1 MIHLLP
7 KTNIDF
13 LKFRKVY
20 FTLFTILLVGGI
32 ACFFMRGF
40 NMGIDFTGGTMVQVQ
55 FKSPVEMEQLR
66 EALSATGANSE
77 IQSFGHNSFAIS
89 EKSTEQEVG
98 VVQKRIEAALD
109 TLKVDYVV
117 EQTNSVGPAV
127 GESMTERALWA
138 ILLSLV
144 FIIIYVA
151 FRFSNILWGISGVI
165 ALFHDLFVMAVA
177 FSLTQREIDLVVVAA
192 FLTVAGFSINDTIVI
207 FDRMRENIRLHP
219 KMNFKELINLSINE
233 TLSRTII
240 TTLTVLFA
248 LFVLYFFGG
257 EVINSFAFAM
267 LVGCIAGVYST
278 IALTTPLVYTWNHGQ
293 LNDGSNMESRPAPK
307 AKQSSKH
314 NVDDFLRD
322 QEEKQAK
329 AAKKP
334 AGKTITKIKRTR
346 RNKK

>member
-1 MIHLLP
+1 MMHLLP

-13 LKFRKVY
+13 LKYRKAY
-20 FTLFTILLVGGI
+20 YTLFAVLLIGGI
-32 ACFFMRGF
+32 ICFFTKGF
-40 NMGIDFTGGTMVQVQ
+40 NMGIDFTGGTMVQVK
-55 FKSPVEMEQLR
+55 FSAPVEIAQVR
-66 EALSATGANSE
+66 EALAATGANSE
-77 IQSFGHNSFAIS
+77 LQTFGDDSFAIS
-89 EKSTEQEVG
+89 EKSTADEVG
-98 VVQKRIEAALD
+98 VVQTRIEKALD
-109 TLKVDYVV
+109 TLNVPYTV

-151 FRFSNILWGISGVI
+151 FRFSNILWGVSGVI

-219 KMNFKELINLSINE
+219 KMSFGELINLSVNE

-248 LFVLYFFGG
+248 LTVLYFFGG

-267 LVGCIAGVYST
+267 LIGCLSGVYST
-278 IALTTPLVYTWNHGQ
+278 IALTTPLVYTWSHGE
-293 LNDGSNMESRPAPK
+293 LNDGSTPNKVKPVTKENVEAVVK
-307 AKQSSKH
+307 EKTAKPQ
-314 NVDDFLRD
+314 
-322 QEEKQAK
+322 
-329 AAKKP
+329 
-334 AGKTITKIKRTR
+334 GKVVTKIKRTR
-346 RNKK
+346 RSKKN

>member
-1 MIHLLP
+1 MMHLLP

-20 FTLFTILLVGGI
+20 YTLFAALFVLGI
-32 ACFFMRGF
+32 VCFFTKGF

-55 FKSPVEMEQLR
+55 FNAPVEIANLR
-66 EALSATGANSE
+66 EALTATGTTSE
-77 IQSFGHNSFAIS
+77 LQSFGHNSFAIS
-89 EKSTEQEVG
+89 EKSTENEVG
-98 VVQKRIEAALD
+98 VVQARIEKALD
-109 TLKVDYVV
+109 TLNVPYTVQ
-117 EQTNSVGPAV
+117 QTNSVGPAV

-151 FRFSNILWGISGVI
+151 FRFSNILWGLSGVI

-177 FSLTQREIDLVVVAA
+177 FSITQREIDLVVVAA

-219 KMNFKELINLSINE
+219 KMKFGELINLSVNE

-240 TTLTVLFA
+240 TTLTVLSA
-248 LFVLYFFGG
+248 LVVLYFFGG

-267 LVGCIAGVYST
+267 LVGCISGVYST
-278 IALTTPLVYTWNHGQ
+278 IALTTPLVYTWSHGEM
-293 LNDGSNMESRPAPK
+293 NDGSQLNKTVKPTTKKQVEAI
-307 AKQSSKH
+307 AK
-314 NVDDFLRD
+314 
-322 QEEKQAK
+322 EKTAK
-329 AAKKP
+329 P
-334 AGKTITKIKRTR
+334 QGKVVTKIKRTR
-346 RNKK
+346 RAKKN

>member
-1 MIHLLP
+1 MMHLLP

-13 LKFRKVY
+13 LKYRKAY
-20 FTLFTILLVGGI
+20 YTLFAVLLIGGI
-32 ACFFMRGF
+32 ICFFTKGF
-40 NMGIDFTGGTMVQVQ
+40 NMGIDFTGGTMVQVK
-55 FKSPVEMEQLR
+55 FSAPVEIAQVR
-66 EALSATGANSE
+66 EALAATGANSE
-77 IQSFGHNSFAIS
+77 LQTFGDDSFAIS
-89 EKSTEQEVG
+89 EKSTADEVG
-98 VVQKRIEAALD
+98 VVQTRIEKALD
-109 TLKVDYVV
+109 TLNVPYTV

-151 FRFSNILWGISGVI
+151 FRFSNILWGVSGVI

-219 KMNFKELINLSINE
+219 KMSFGELINLSVNE

-248 LFVLYFFGG
+248 LTVLYFFGG

-267 LVGCIAGVYST
+267 LVGCISGVYST
-278 IALTTPLVYTWNHGQ
+278 IALTTPLVYTWSHGE
-293 LNDGSNMESRPAPK
+293 LNDGSTPNKVKPVTKE
-307 AKQSSKH
+307 
-314 NVDDFLRD
+314 NV
-322 QEEKQAK
+322 EAVVKEK
-329 AAKKP
+329 AAKP
-334 AGKTITKIKRTR
+334 QGKVVTKIKRTR
-346 RNKK
+346 RSKKN

>member
-1 MIHLLP
+1 MMHLLP

-13 LKFRKVY
+13 LKYRKAY
-20 FTLFTILLVGGI
+20 YTLFAVLLIGGI
-32 ACFFMRGF
+32 ICFFTKGF
-40 NMGIDFTGGTMVQVQ
+40 NMGIDFTGGTMVQVK
-55 FKSPVEMEQLR
+55 FSAPVEIAQVR
-66 EALSATGANSE
+66 EALAATGANSE
-77 IQSFGHNSFAIS
+77 LQTFGDDSFAIS
-89 EKSTEQEVG
+89 EKSTADEVG
-98 VVQKRIEAALD
+98 VVQTRIEKALD
-109 TLKVDYVV
+109 TLNVPYTV

-151 FRFSNILWGISGVI
+151 FRFSNILWGVSGVI

-219 KMNFKELINLSINE
+219 KMSFGELINLSVNE

-248 LFVLYFFGG
+248 LTVLYFFGG

-267 LVGCIAGVYST
+267 LIGCLSGVYST
-278 IALTTPLVYTWNHGQ
+278 IALTTPLVYTWSHGE
-293 LNDGSNMESRPAPK
+293 LNDGSTPNKVKPVTKE
-307 AKQSSKH
+307 
-314 NVDDFLRD
+314 NV
-322 QEEKQAK
+322 EAVVKEK
-329 AAKKP
+329 AAKP
-334 AGKTITKIKRTR
+334 QGKVVTKIKRTR
-346 RNKK
+346 RSKKN